1 MFLSH
6 PDQTGLIRSRRSVRS
21 SRPRGAGSW
30 QTCCGWWLLFSLIGL
45 LSHPSVTRAVESSAG
60 SDGQRSP
67 VLQPSGGV
75 YRSNLVIQLVG
86 GGDHSRVVF
95 TLSGE
100 LPTEA
105 SPAWTSPLTLTN
117 TAWVRWRSRE
127 ADGKLGPVQ
136 SSHYILLDP
145 DLENFTS
152 NLPLAIIDARGK
164 ELSRDRKDVLPI
176 RVVNNQPG
184 RTSLPG
190 PSNYEGLAL
199 INIRGRASLRYPKRS
214 FTLKCIDEEGND
226 RAVSLLGLPKDEDY
240 VLYAP
245 YPDKTLMRDVLAY
258 ELGAGT
264 GRWAPRTRFLEVFL
278 TDGNGK
284 LSKEDYVGVYVLE
297 ERIKRHASRVD
308 IRKLSPVDADEPAVT
323 GGYIFKKDHV
333 DRGYYGPPDLLGGG
347 IYQSSS
353 TNKSGFPTPPGGFPA
368 DPKGFLPTYKSNSRS
383 RENVNESSSN
393 SSSSRRNNAAPA
405 PFTNLLTA
413 PILRARSQ
421 PQSSTVYY
429 DNDEEI
435 VERLETGFVT
445 SLRTNQF
452 YWVEPEEDEVSPVQ
466 RDWLRR
472 YLNRFEAT
480 LYGESFLDPAEG
492 YLSFIEAGS
501 FIDYHLIVEVTKNVD
516 GHRFSTFYTKDRGGK
531 LRLEPMWD
539 WNLSFGNCNG
549 KQGWLPE
556 YWFWPQ
562 LTETEYTWFRRLF
575 EDPDFGQRYV
585 DRWGELRERLLDTE
599 RLRKRIEELAELLNE
614 AQARNFTRWPILGQ
628 GVNPNF
634 FVGDTYREE
643 VDWMK
648 DWLTKRLAW
657 MDEQFVK
664 RARLENPTPPAG
676 GQRVLRGQVSRGEL
690 VYRLDGR
697 DPRAAGGG
705 ISDGARTASGDVQ
718 IALQA
723 REEFFGRVR
732 LEGRWSPPT
741 RIKP

>member
-1 MFLSH
+1 MRIGYLKL
-6 PDQTGLIRSRRSVRS
+6 TGLVRSAKSVRPVRND
-21 SRPRGAGSW
+21 RPPSGEPRFGV
-30 QTCCGWWLLFSLIGL
+30 WLLLAWFGL
-45 LSHPSVTRAVESSAG
+45 LPTPWLANSAETSGGSSGLSSLALEP
-60 SDGQRSP
+60 R
-67 VLQPSGGV
+67 GGV
-75 YRSNLVIQLVG
+75 YRSNVVLNLVG
-86 GGDHSRVVF
+86 RGNPSAVVF
-95 TLSGE
+95 TLTGE
-100 LPTEA
+100 SPTGA
-105 SPAWTSPLTLTN
+105 SPRWTESLTLTN
-117 TAWVRWRSRE
+117 SAWVRWRIVDANGR
-127 ADGKLGPVQ
+127 LGPVQ
-136 SSHYILLDP
+136 SDHYVLLDS
-145 DLENFTS
+145 DLDDFTS
-152 NLPLAIIDARGK
+152 NLPLAIIDTQGR
-164 ELSRDRKDVLPI
+164 ELSRDRKDIVPI
-176 RVVNNQPG
+176 RLMDHQPG
-184 RTSLPG
+184 RTSLSG
-190 PSNYEGLAL
+190 VSNYEGLGL

-214 FTLKCIDEEGND
+214 FTLKCIDEEGDD

-278 TDGNGK
+278 TDGKGK
-284 LSKEDYVGVYVLE
+284 LSREDYVGVYVLE
-297 ERIKRHASRVD
+297 ERIKRHASRMD
-308 IRKLSPVDADEPAVT
+308 IRKLSPADADEPAVT
-323 GGYIFKKDHV
+323 GGYIFKKDHI

-368 DPKGFLPTYKSNSRS
+368 DPKGFLPTYKSSSRS
-383 RENVNESSSN
+383 RESSNESSS
-393 SSSSRRNNAAPA
+393 STSSRRIPPPA

-413 PILRARSQ
+413 PVLRARNQ
-421 PQSSTVYY
+421 TQVSTVYY
-429 DNDEEI
+429 DDDEEI
-435 VERLETGFVT
+435 VERIETGFVT

-480 LYGESFLDPAEG
+480 LYGEHFRDPARGYHSFL
-492 YLSFIEAGS
+492 EATS

-556 YWFWPQ
+556 HWFWPQ
-562 LTETEYTWFRRLF
+562 LNETEYTWFRRLF

-585 DRWGELRERLLDTE
+585 DRWGELRESLFATE
-599 RLRKRIEELAELLNE
+599 RLRKRIEELAALLNE
-614 AQARNFTRWPILGQ
+614 AQARNFARWPILGQ

-664 RARLENPTPPAG
+664 RPRLESPAAPAG
-676 GQRVLRGQVSRGEL
+676 GPRVLRGQVARGEL
-690 VYRLDGR
+690 VYRLDGK
-697 DPRAAGGG
+697 DPRAEGGG
-705 ISDGARTASGDVQ
+705 ISDGARTGSGEVQ
-718 IALQA
+718 ISLQVQ
-723 REEFFGRVR
+723 EEFFGRVR
-732 LEGRWSPPT
+732 FEDRWSPPT